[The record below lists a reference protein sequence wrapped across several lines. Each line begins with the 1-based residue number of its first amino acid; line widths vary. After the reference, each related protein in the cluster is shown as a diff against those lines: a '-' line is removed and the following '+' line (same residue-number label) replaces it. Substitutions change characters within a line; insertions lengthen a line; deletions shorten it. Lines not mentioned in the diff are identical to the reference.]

1 MEVLSNRELENING
15 GSKTILIVLGGLVI
29 FALGIFCGFFE
40 K

>member
-1 MEVLSNRELENING
+1 MDVLSNRELNNIKG
-15 GSKTILIVLGGLVI
+15 GSKTIWLFVGGLVV

>member
-1 MEVLSNRELENING
+1 MEILSSNELNNING
-15 GSKTILIVLGGLVI
+15 GSKTIWLVIGGIAI

>member
-1 MEVLSNRELENING
+1 MDVLSNRELNNIKG
-15 GSKTILIVLGGLVI
+15 GSKTIWLVVGGLVV